1 MQTKTLALCAII
13 AVCSSPPFAVA
24 QSVTEPEEFAE
35 IAASSNMF
43 EIESSLLALQQPVSD
58 EVQQFAQ
65 HMIDDHTAAGEKM
78 KAAAQQDGISPPEA
92 MVEKQQAQLQE
103 LQSAEADAFEQA
115 YVSAQVKAHD
125 EAVALFEAFSQ
136 NGEESALRSFAA
148 ETLPTLQEHQTEA
161 DALTQGE

>member
-43 EIESSLLALQQPVSD
+43 EIESSQLALQQPVTD

-78 KAAAQQDGISPPEA
+78 KAAAQQDGISPPDA
-92 MVEKQQAQLQE
+92 MVEKHQAQLQE

-115 YVSAQVKAHD
+115 YVSAQVMAHD

-161 DALTQGE
+161 DALAQGE

>member
-43 EIESSLLALQQPVSD
+43 EIESSQLALQQPVSD

-78 KAAAQQDGISPPEA
+78 KAAAQQDGISPPDGL
-92 MVEKQQAQLQE
+92 VEKHQAQLQE
-103 LQSAEADAFEQA
+103 LQSAGSDAFEQA
-115 YVSAQVKAHD
+115 YVSAQVMAHD

-161 DALTQGE
+161 DALAQGE

>member
-43 EIESSLLALQQPVSD
+43 EIESSQLALQQPVSD

-78 KAAAQQDGISPPEA
+78 KAAAQQDGISPPDE
-92 MVEKQQAQLQE
+92 MVEKHQAQLQE
-103 LQSAEADAFEQA
+103 LQSAGADAFEQA
-115 YVSAQVKAHD
+115 YVSAQVMAHD

-161 DALTQGE
+161 DALAQGE

>member
-43 EIESSLLALQQPVSD
+43 EIESSQLALQQPVSD

-65 HMIDDHTAAGEKM
+65 HMIDDHTAAGERM
-78 KAAAQQDGISPPEA
+78 KAAAEQDGISPPDG
-92 MVEKQQAQLQE
+92 MVEKHRAQFQE
-103 LQSAEADAFEQA
+103 LQSAGADAFEQA
-115 YVSAQVKAHD
+115 YVSAQVMAHD
-125 EAVALFEAFSQ
+125 EAVALFEAFAQ

-161 DALTQGE
+161 DAIAGEE